1 MMETPVRF
9 SKPIDGPASKQFG
22 GIERRQSVRFPSS
35 LDAIC
40 WQPGS
45 PSGEPWSAIVENI
58 SVGGI
63 GLLSRRPIEEG
74 SHFLIKLQSNFVDMS
89 SPMHARA
96 VHVSAKGEESWLI
109 GCQFLHELDEKQAQN
124 LADKDD

>member
-1 MMETPVRF
+1 MLETPVRF
-9 SKPIDGPASKQFG
+9 GSAKSAPNSKEFT
-22 GIERRQSVRFPSS
+22 GIERRQSVRFPST

-40 WQPGS
+40 WQPGT
-45 PSGEPWSAIVENI
+45 PHGEPWSAIVENI

-74 SHFLIKLQSNFVDMS
+74 ARFLIKLQSNFVDMS

-96 VHVSAKGEESWLI
+96 VHVSRTGEESWLI
-109 GCQFLHELDEKQAQN
+109 GCEFLRELDDNQQEA
-124 LADKDD
+124 LGA

>member
-9 SKPIDGPASKQFG
+9 GGTTSKQFE

-45 PSGEPWSAIVENI
+45 PRGEPWSAIVENI

-63 GLLSRRPIEEG
+63 GLLCRRPIVEG
-74 SHFLIKLQSNFVDMS
+74 SLFLIKLQNNFVDMS

-109 GCQFLHELDEKQAQN
+109 GCQFLHELDEKQAED
-124 LADKDD
+124 LAGQDTDE